1 MVRTNSFSRDGFIT
15 KGELK
20 LANKNSSMKEITQ
33 VTKHLRPG
41 ITPCRKVEEP
51 VLVIKNGFKSKY
63 SGIILSMRNMELLFQ
78 KIDDH
83 DLNFDKRLN
92 LNEFK
97 KSGKSS

>member
-51 VLVIKNGFKSKY
+51 VLVIKNGFKLKY

>member
-51 VLVIKNGFKSKY
+51 VLVIKNGPKSKY
-63 SGIILSMRNMELLFQ
+63 SGIVLSMRNMELLFQ

>member
-1 MVRTNSFSRDGFIT
+1 MVRTNSLSRDGFIT

-41 ITPCRKVEEP
+41 VTPYRKVEDP
-51 VLVIKNGFKSKY
+51 VLVIKNGFKFKY
-63 SGIILSMRNMELLFQ
+63 KGIILSMRNMELLFQ

>member
-20 LANKNSSMKEITQ
+20 LANKNSTMKEITQ

-41 ITPCRKVEEP
+41 VTPCRKVEEP
-51 VLVIKNGFKSKY
+51 VLVIKNGFKFKY

>member
-1 MVRTNSFSRDGFIT
+1 MIGLGSD
-15 KGELK
+15 
-20 LANKNSSMKEITQ
+20 
-33 VTKHLRPG
+33 
-41 ITPCRKVEEP
+41 
-51 VLVIKNGFKSKY
+51 KNGFKFKN

>member
-41 ITPCRKVEEP
+41 VTPCRKVEEP
-51 VLVIKNGFKSKY
+51 VLVIKNAFKFNY
-63 SGIILSMRNMELLFQ
+63 SGIILSMRKLLFQ

-97 KSGKSS
+97 KSGKSF

>member
-41 ITPCRKVEEP
+41 ITPCRKVEKP
-51 VLVIKNGFKSKY
+51 VLVIKNGFKFKY